1 MVSSQILKDIMCNWL
16 PRLVRN
22 KCGES
27 LLQQDENNNNLHD
40 WD

>member
-22 KCGES
+22 KYGEV
-27 LLQQDENNNNLHD
+27 LLP
-40 WD
+40 